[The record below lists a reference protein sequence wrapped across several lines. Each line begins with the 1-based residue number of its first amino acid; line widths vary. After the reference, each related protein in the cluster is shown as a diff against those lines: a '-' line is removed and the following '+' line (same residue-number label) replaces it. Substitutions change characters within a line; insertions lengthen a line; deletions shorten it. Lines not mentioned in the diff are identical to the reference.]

1 MPQQS
6 HVDTATS
13 PASAG
18 GTTDTKP
25 GSTPRQENPEA
36 TFYDHEESHLILGYN

>member
-6 HVDTATS
+6 HADTATN
-13 PASAG
+13 PVSAG
-18 GTTDTKP
+18 GATDTKP
-25 GSTPRQENPEA
+25 EPTPRRENPEA